1 MIINVCKEKNM
12 TSRDVV
18 NIISKHLHTK
28 KVGHTGTLDPLATGV
43 LIVCTNHDTKLVD
56 ILTSKNK
63 EYIAT
68 MRLGI
73 QTDTGDI
80 TGNIIKKASYKVTK
94 DQIIKVL
101 NSFLGSSTQTVPI
114 YSAVKINGKKLY
126 EYARNGEEV
135 TLPTREINISS
146 IELLDY
152 HDDLIKFKV
161 TVSKG
166 TYIRSL
172 IEDIG
177 KTLQTVAT
185 MEDLVRTKQG
195 NYKIEDSYTLE
206 DIKKQSPYPVGEL
219 NVAYAKYF
227 VGNSYLYPINN
238 QEVNISNVTFEP
250 GCRNNWHIHH
260 GAGQI
265 LLCTAGRG
273 YYQEWG
279 KPAQELNV
287 GDTVYIAPEIK
298 HWHGAA
304 PESYFVHIAE
314 SVPNENAS
322 NEWLEAVDEEEYLKL
337 K

>member
-43 LIVCTNHDTKLVD
+43 LLICTNHDTKLVD

-68 MRLGI
+68 MRLGL

-80 TGNIIKKASYKVTK
+80 TGNTLKKASYKVTK
-94 DQIIKVL
+94 NQIIKVL
-101 NSFLGSSTQTVPI
+101 NSFLGSSIQTVPL

-126 EYARNGEEV
+126 EYARTGEEV
-135 TLPTREINISS
+135 TLPTRKIDISS

-152 HDDLIKFKV
+152 HDDLIKFKT

-177 KTLQTVAT
+177 KSLGTLAT

-195 NYKIEDSYTLE
+195 RYKIEDSYTLE
-206 DIKKQSPYPVGEL
+206 DIKNNNYTPIPL
-219 NVAYAKYF
+219 NVVLDDYPRYNLNENEYF
-227 VGNSYLYPINN
+227 KVKNGSKMFLNIDDKIVTLLYNNKPIALYRKENDFYRVYKML
-238 QEVNISNVTFEP
+238 EVNTETN
-250 GCRNNWHIHH
+250 
-260 GAGQI
+260 
-265 LLCTAGRG
+265 
-273 YYQEWG
+273 
-279 KPAQELNV
+279 
-287 GDTVYIAPEIK
+287 
-298 HWHGAA
+298 
-304 PESYFVHIAE
+304 
-314 SVPNENAS
+314 
-322 NEWLEAVDEEEYLKL
+322 
-337 K
+337 

>member
-43 LIVCTNHDTKLVD
+43 LLICTNHDTKLVD

-68 MRLGI
+68 MRLGL

-80 TGNIIKKASYKVTK
+80 TGNILKKASYEVTK

-101 NSFLGSSTQTVPI
+101 NSFLGSSIQTVPL

-126 EYARNGEEV
+126 EYARTGEEV
-135 TLPTREINISS
+135 TLPTRKIDISS

-152 HDDLIKFKV
+152 HDDLIKFKT

-177 KTLQTVAT
+177 KSLGTLAT

-195 NYKIEDSYTLE
+195 RYKIEDSYTLE
-206 DIKKQSPYPVGEL
+206 DIKNNNYTPIPL
-219 NVAYAKYF
+219 NVVLEDYPRYNLNENEYF
-227 VGNSYLYPINN
+227 KVKNGSKMFLNIDDKIVTLLYNNKPIALYRKENDIYRVYKML
-238 QEVNISNVTFEP
+238 EVNTETN
-250 GCRNNWHIHH
+250 
-260 GAGQI
+260 
-265 LLCTAGRG
+265 
-273 YYQEWG
+273 
-279 KPAQELNV
+279 
-287 GDTVYIAPEIK
+287 
-298 HWHGAA
+298 
-304 PESYFVHIAE
+304 
-314 SVPNENAS
+314 
-322 NEWLEAVDEEEYLKL
+322 
-337 K
+337 

>member
-43 LIVCTNHDTKLVD
+43 LLICTNHDTKLVD

-68 MRLGI
+68 MRLGL

-80 TGNIIKKASYKVTK
+80 TGNILKKASYEVTS

-101 NSFLGSSTQTVPI
+101 NSFLGSSIQTVPL

-126 EYARNGEEV
+126 EYARTGEEV
-135 TLPTREINISS
+135 TLPTREINISN

-152 HDDLIKFKV
+152 HDDLIKFKT

-177 KTLQTVAT
+177 KNLGTLAT

-195 NYKIEDSYTLE
+195 RYKIEDSYTIE
-206 DIKKQSPYPVGEL
+206 DIKNNNYTPIPL
-219 NVAYAKYF
+219 NVVLEDYPRYNLNENEYF
-227 VGNSYLYPINN
+227 KVKNGSKMFLNIDDKIVTLLYNNKPIALYRKENDIYRVYKML
-238 QEVNISNVTFEP
+238 EVNTETN
-250 GCRNNWHIHH
+250 
-260 GAGQI
+260 
-265 LLCTAGRG
+265 
-273 YYQEWG
+273 
-279 KPAQELNV
+279 
-287 GDTVYIAPEIK
+287 
-298 HWHGAA
+298 
-304 PESYFVHIAE
+304 
-314 SVPNENAS
+314 
-322 NEWLEAVDEEEYLKL
+322 
-337 K
+337 

>member
-43 LIVCTNHDTKLVD
+43 LIVCTNNDTKLVD

-80 TGNIIKKASYKVTK
+80 TGNIIKRATYKVTK
-94 DQIIKVL
+94 DQIIKVI
-101 NSFLGSSTQTVPI
+101 NNFLGSSTQTVPI

-206 DIKKQSPYPVGEL
+206 DIKNDNYKPIPL
-219 NVAYAKYF
+219 NIVLKDYHTYNLNATEYF
-227 VGNSYLYPINN
+227 KVKNGSKMLLNIDDKIVTLLYNNKPIALYRKEND
-238 QEVNISNVTFEP
+238 IY
-250 GCRNNWHIHH
+250 R
-260 GAGQI
+260 
-265 LLCTAGRG
+265 
-273 YYQEWG
+273 
-279 KPAQELNV
+279 
-287 GDTVYIAPEIK
+287 VYKMLEI
-298 HWHGAA
+298 
-304 PESYFVHIAE
+304 
-314 SVPNENAS
+314 NTDDN
-322 NEWLEAVDEEEYLKL
+322 
-337 K
+337 

>member
-12 TSRDVV
+12 TSSDVV

-43 LIVCTNHDTKLVD
+43 LIVCTNNDTKLVD

-80 TGNIIKKASYKVTK
+80 TGNIIKRATYKVTK

-101 NSFLGSSTQTVPI
+101 NNFLGSSTQTVPI

-206 DIKKQSPYPVGEL
+206 DIKNDNYKPIPL
-219 NVAYAKYF
+219 NIVLKDYHTYNLNATEYF
-227 VGNSYLYPINN
+227 KVKNGSKMLLNIDDKIVTLLYNNKPIALYRKEND
-238 QEVNISNVTFEP
+238 IY
-250 GCRNNWHIHH
+250 R
-260 GAGQI
+260 
-265 LLCTAGRG
+265 
-273 YYQEWG
+273 
-279 KPAQELNV
+279 
-287 GDTVYIAPEIK
+287 VYKMLEI
-298 HWHGAA
+298 
-304 PESYFVHIAE
+304 
-314 SVPNENAS
+314 NTDDN
-322 NEWLEAVDEEEYLKL
+322 
-337 K
+337 

>member
-80 TGNIIKKASYKVTK
+80 TGNIIKRAAYKVTK

-101 NSFLGSSTQTVPI
+101 NNFLGSSKQTVPI

-206 DIKKQSPYPVGEL
+206 DIKNDNYKPIPL
-219 NVAYAKYF
+219 NIVLKDYHTYNLNATEYF
-227 VGNSYLYPINN
+227 KVKNGSKMLLNIDDKIITLLYNNKPIALYRKEND
-238 QEVNISNVTFEP
+238 IY
-250 GCRNNWHIHH
+250 R
-260 GAGQI
+260 
-265 LLCTAGRG
+265 
-273 YYQEWG
+273 
-279 KPAQELNV
+279 
-287 GDTVYIAPEIK
+287 VYKMLEI
-298 HWHGAA
+298 
-304 PESYFVHIAE
+304 
-314 SVPNENAS
+314 NTND
-322 NEWLEAVDEEEYLKL
+322 N
-337 K
+337 

>member
-80 TGNIIKKASYKVTK
+80 TGNIIKRATYKVTK

-101 NSFLGSSTQTVPI
+101 NNFLGSSTQTVPI

-206 DIKKQSPYPVGEL
+206 DIKNDNYKPIPL
-219 NVAYAKYF
+219 NIVLKDYHTYNLNATEYF
-227 VGNSYLYPINN
+227 KVKNGSKMFLNIDDKIVTLLYNNKPIALYRKENDIYRVYKML
-238 QEVNISNVTFEP
+238 EVNTETN
-250 GCRNNWHIHH
+250 
-260 GAGQI
+260 
-265 LLCTAGRG
+265 
-273 YYQEWG
+273 
-279 KPAQELNV
+279 
-287 GDTVYIAPEIK
+287 
-298 HWHGAA
+298 
-304 PESYFVHIAE
+304 
-314 SVPNENAS
+314 
-322 NEWLEAVDEEEYLKL
+322 
-337 K
+337 

>member
-43 LIVCTNHDTKLVD
+43 LIVCTNNDTKLVD

-80 TGNIIKKASYKVTK
+80 TGNIIKRATYKVTK

-101 NSFLGSSTQTVPI
+101 NNFLGSSTQTVPI

-161 TVSKG
+161 IVFKG

-206 DIKKQSPYPVGEL
+206 DIKNDNYKPIPL
-219 NVAYAKYF
+219 NIVLKDYHTYNLNATEYF
-227 VGNSYLYPINN
+227 KVKNGSKMLLNIDDKIVTLLYNNKPIALYRKEND
-238 QEVNISNVTFEP
+238 IY
-250 GCRNNWHIHH
+250 R
-260 GAGQI
+260 
-265 LLCTAGRG
+265 
-273 YYQEWG
+273 
-279 KPAQELNV
+279 
-287 GDTVYIAPEIK
+287 VYKMLEI
-298 HWHGAA
+298 
-304 PESYFVHIAE
+304 
-314 SVPNENAS
+314 NTDDN
-322 NEWLEAVDEEEYLKL
+322 
-337 K
+337 

>member
-80 TGNIIKKASYKVTK
+80 TGNIIKRANYKVTK

-101 NSFLGSSTQTVPI
+101 NNFLGSSTQTVPI

-126 EYARNGEEV
+126 EYARSGEEV

-206 DIKKQSPYPVGEL
+206 DIKNDNYKPIPL
-219 NVAYAKYF
+219 NIVLKDYHTYNLNATEYF
-227 VGNSYLYPINN
+227 KVKNGSKMLLNIDDKIVTLLYNNKPIALYRKEND
-238 QEVNISNVTFEP
+238 IY
-250 GCRNNWHIHH
+250 R
-260 GAGQI
+260 
-265 LLCTAGRG
+265 
-273 YYQEWG
+273 
-279 KPAQELNV
+279 
-287 GDTVYIAPEIK
+287 VYKMLEI
-298 HWHGAA
+298 
-304 PESYFVHIAE
+304 
-314 SVPNENAS
+314 NTDDN
-322 NEWLEAVDEEEYLKL
+322 
-337 K
+337 

>member
-43 LIVCTNHDTKLVD
+43 LLICTNHDTKLVD

-68 MRLGI
+68 MRLGL

-80 TGNIIKKASYKVTK
+80 TGNILKKASYEVTK

-101 NSFLGSSTQTVPI
+101 NSFLGYRIQTVPL

-126 EYARNGEEV
+126 EYARTGEEV
-135 TLPTREINISS
+135 TLPTRKIDISS

-152 HDDLIKFKV
+152 HDDLIKFKT

-177 KTLQTVAT
+177 KSLGTLAT
-185 MEDLVRTKQG
+185 MEYLVRTKQG
-195 NYKIEDSYTLE
+195 RYKIEDSYTLE
-206 DIKKQSPYPVGEL
+206 DIKNNNYTPIPL
-219 NVAYAKYF
+219 NV
-227 VGNSYLYPINN
+227 VLEDYPRYN
-238 QEVNISNVTFEP
+238 
-250 GCRNNWHIHH
+250 
-260 GAGQI
+260 
-265 LLCTAGRG
+265 L
-273 YYQEWG
+273 
-279 KPAQELNV
+279 
-287 GDTVYIAPEIK
+287 
-298 HWHGAA
+298 
-304 PESYFVHIAE
+304 
-314 SVPNENAS
+314 NEN
-322 NEWLEAVDEEEYLKL
+322 EYFKVKNGSKMFLNIDDKIVTL
-337 K
+337 LYNNKPIALYRKENDIYRVYKMLDVNTETN

>member
-43 LIVCTNHDTKLVD
+43 LLICTNHDTKLVD

-68 MRLGI
+68 MRLGL

-80 TGNIIKKASYKVTK
+80 TGNILKKASYEVTK

-101 NSFLGSSTQTVPI
+101 NSFLGSSIQTVPL

-126 EYARNGEEV
+126 EYARTGEEV
-135 TLPTREINISS
+135 TLPTRKIDISS

-152 HDDLIKFKV
+152 HDDLIKFKT

-177 KTLQTVAT
+177 KNLGTLAT

-195 NYKIEDSYTLE
+195 RYKIEDSYTLE
-206 DIKKQSPYPVGEL
+206 DIKNNNYTPIPL
-219 NVAYAKYF
+219 NVVLEDYPRYNLNEYEYF
-227 VGNSYLYPINN
+227 KVKTGSKMFLNIDDKIVTLLYNNKPIALYRKENDIYRVYKML
-238 QEVNISNVTFEP
+238 EVNTETN
-250 GCRNNWHIHH
+250 
-260 GAGQI
+260 
-265 LLCTAGRG
+265 
-273 YYQEWG
+273 
-279 KPAQELNV
+279 
-287 GDTVYIAPEIK
+287 
-298 HWHGAA
+298 
-304 PESYFVHIAE
+304 
-314 SVPNENAS
+314 
-322 NEWLEAVDEEEYLKL
+322 
-337 K
+337 

>member
-80 TGNIIKKASYKVTK
+80 TGNIIKRATYKVTK

-101 NSFLGSSTQTVPI
+101 NNFLGSSKQTVPI

-146 IELLDY
+146 IELLHY

-206 DIKKQSPYPVGEL
+206 DIKNDNYKPIPL
-219 NVAYAKYF
+219 NIVLKDYHTYNLNATEYF
-227 VGNSYLYPINN
+227 KVKNGSKMLLNIDDKIVTLLYNNKPIALYRKEND
-238 QEVNISNVTFEP
+238 IY
-250 GCRNNWHIHH
+250 R
-260 GAGQI
+260 
-265 LLCTAGRG
+265 
-273 YYQEWG
+273 
-279 KPAQELNV
+279 
-287 GDTVYIAPEIK
+287 VYKMLEI
-298 HWHGAA
+298 
-304 PESYFVHIAE
+304 
-314 SVPNENAS
+314 NTDDN
-322 NEWLEAVDEEEYLKL
+322 
-337 K
+337 

>member
-56 ILTSKNK
+56 ILTSKSK

-80 TGNIIKKASYKVTK
+80 TGKTIKKVSYKVTK

-101 NSFLGSSTQTVPI
+101 SSFLGSSTQTVPI

-135 TLPTREINISS
+135 TLPTREINISN
-146 IELLDY
+146 IELLDF
-152 HDDLIKFKV
+152 HDDLIRFKV

-172 IEDIG
+172 IEDIAIKLG
-177 KTLQTVAT
+177 TVAT
-185 MEDLVRTKQG
+185 MEDLIRTKQG

-206 DIKKQSPYPVGEL
+206 DIKNDKYKAIPLNEVLKDYPAYNL
-219 NVAYAKYF
+219 NATEYF
-227 VGNSYLYPINN
+227 KVKNGSKISLNIDDKIVTLLYNNKPIALYTKEND
-238 QEVNISNVTFEP
+238 IY
-250 GCRNNWHIHH
+250 R
-260 GAGQI
+260 
-265 LLCTAGRG
+265 
-273 YYQEWG
+273 
-279 KPAQELNV
+279 
-287 GDTVYIAPEIK
+287 VYKMLEI
-298 HWHGAA
+298 
-304 PESYFVHIAE
+304 
-314 SVPNENAS
+314 NEQLS
-322 NEWLEAVDEEEYLKL
+322 
-337 K
+337 

>member
-80 TGNIIKKASYKVTK
+80 TGNIIKRASYKVTK

-101 NSFLGSSTQTVPI
+101 NNFLGSSTQTVPI

-206 DIKKQSPYPVGEL
+206 DIKNDNYKPIPL
-219 NVAYAKYF
+219 NIVLKDYHTYNLNATEYF
-227 VGNSYLYPINN
+227 KVKNGSKMLLNIDDKIVTLLYNNKPIALYRKEND
-238 QEVNISNVTFEP
+238 IY
-250 GCRNNWHIHH
+250 R
-260 GAGQI
+260 
-265 LLCTAGRG
+265 
-273 YYQEWG
+273 
-279 KPAQELNV
+279 
-287 GDTVYIAPEIK
+287 VYKMLEI
-298 HWHGAA
+298 
-304 PESYFVHIAE
+304 
-314 SVPNENAS
+314 NTDDN
-322 NEWLEAVDEEEYLKL
+322 
-337 K
+337 

>member
-18 NIISKHLHTK
+18 NIVSKHLHTK

-80 TGNIIKKASYKVTK
+80 TGNIIKRANYKVTK

-101 NSFLGSSTQTVPI
+101 NNFLGSSTQTVPI

-126 EYARNGEEV
+126 EYARSGEEV

-206 DIKKQSPYPVGEL
+206 DIKNDNYKPIPL
-219 NVAYAKYF
+219 NIVLKDYHTYNLNATEYF
-227 VGNSYLYPINN
+227 KVKNGSKMLLNIDDKIVTLLYNNKPIALYRKEND
-238 QEVNISNVTFEP
+238 IY
-250 GCRNNWHIHH
+250 R
-260 GAGQI
+260 
-265 LLCTAGRG
+265 
-273 YYQEWG
+273 
-279 KPAQELNV
+279 
-287 GDTVYIAPEIK
+287 VYKMLEI
-298 HWHGAA
+298 
-304 PESYFVHIAE
+304 
-314 SVPNENAS
+314 NTDDN
-322 NEWLEAVDEEEYLKL
+322 
-337 K
+337 

>member
-80 TGNIIKKASYKVTK
+80 TGNIIKRATYKVTK

-206 DIKKQSPYPVGEL
+206 DIKNDNYKPIPL
-219 NVAYAKYF
+219 NIVLKDYHTYNLSATEYF
-227 VGNSYLYPINN
+227 KVKNGSKMLLNIDDKIVTLLYNNKPIALYRKEND
-238 QEVNISNVTFEP
+238 IY
-250 GCRNNWHIHH
+250 R
-260 GAGQI
+260 
-265 LLCTAGRG
+265 
-273 YYQEWG
+273 
-279 KPAQELNV
+279 
-287 GDTVYIAPEIK
+287 VYKMLEI
-298 HWHGAA
+298 
-304 PESYFVHIAE
+304 
-314 SVPNENAS
+314 NTDDN
-322 NEWLEAVDEEEYLKL
+322 
-337 K
+337 

>member
-56 ILTSKNK
+56 ILTSKSK

-80 TGNIIKKASYKVTK
+80 TGKTIKKVSYKVTK

-101 NSFLGSSTQTVPI
+101 SSFLGSSTQTVPI

-135 TLPTREINISS
+135 TLPTREINISN
-146 IELLDY
+146 IELLDF
-152 HDDLIKFKV
+152 HDDLIRFKV

-172 IEDIG
+172 IEDIAIKLG
-177 KTLQTVAT
+177 TVAT
-185 MEDLVRTKQG
+185 MEDLIRTKQG

-206 DIKKQSPYPVGEL
+206 DIKNDKYKAISLNEVLKDYPAYNL
-219 NVAYAKYF
+219 NATEYF
-227 VGNSYLYPINN
+227 KVKNGSKISLNIDDKIVTLLYNNKPIALYTKEND
-238 QEVNISNVTFEP
+238 IY
-250 GCRNNWHIHH
+250 R
-260 GAGQI
+260 
-265 LLCTAGRG
+265 
-273 YYQEWG
+273 
-279 KPAQELNV
+279 
-287 GDTVYIAPEIK
+287 VYKMLEI
-298 HWHGAA
+298 
-304 PESYFVHIAE
+304 
-314 SVPNENAS
+314 NEQLS
-322 NEWLEAVDEEEYLKL
+322 
-337 K
+337 

>member
-43 LIVCTNHDTKLVD
+43 LLICTNHDTKLVD

-68 MRLGI
+68 MRLGL

-80 TGNIIKKASYKVTK
+80 TGNILKKASYEVTK

-101 NSFLGSSTQTVPI
+101 NSFLGSSIQTVPL

-126 EYARNGEEV
+126 EYARTGEEV
-135 TLPTREINISS
+135 TLPTRKINISS

-152 HDDLIKFKV
+152 HDDLIKFKT

-177 KTLQTVAT
+177 KNLGTLAT

-195 NYKIEDSYTLE
+195 RYKIEDSYTLE
-206 DIKKQSPYPVGEL
+206 DIKNNNYTPIPL
-219 NVAYAKYF
+219 NVVLEDYPRYNLNENEYF
-227 VGNSYLYPINN
+227 KVKNGSKMFLNIDDKIVTLLYNNKPIALYRKENDIYRVYKML
-238 QEVNISNVTFEP
+238 EVNIETN
-250 GCRNNWHIHH
+250 
-260 GAGQI
+260 
-265 LLCTAGRG
+265 
-273 YYQEWG
+273 
-279 KPAQELNV
+279 
-287 GDTVYIAPEIK
+287 
-298 HWHGAA
+298 
-304 PESYFVHIAE
+304 
-314 SVPNENAS
+314 
-322 NEWLEAVDEEEYLKL
+322 
-337 K
+337 

>member
-80 TGNIIKKASYKVTK
+80 TGNIIKRATYKVTK

-146 IELLDY
+146 MELLDY

-185 MEDLVRTKQG
+185 MEDLVRTKQD

-206 DIKKQSPYPVGEL
+206 DIKKDNYKPIPL
-219 NVAYAKYF
+219 NIVLKDYHTYNLNATEYF
-227 VGNSYLYPINN
+227 KVKNGSKMLLNIDDKIVTLLYNNKPIALYRKEND
-238 QEVNISNVTFEP
+238 IY
-250 GCRNNWHIHH
+250 R
-260 GAGQI
+260 
-265 LLCTAGRG
+265 
-273 YYQEWG
+273 
-279 KPAQELNV
+279 
-287 GDTVYIAPEIK
+287 VYKMLEI
-298 HWHGAA
+298 
-304 PESYFVHIAE
+304 
-314 SVPNENAS
+314 NTDDN
-322 NEWLEAVDEEEYLKL
+322 
-337 K
+337 

>member
-43 LIVCTNHDTKLVD
+43 LIVCTNRDTKLVD

-80 TGNIIKKASYKVTK
+80 TGNIIKRATYKVTK

-101 NSFLGSSTQTVPI
+101 NNFLGSSTQTVPI

-195 NYKIEDSYTLE
+195 NYKIEDSYTLD
-206 DIKKQSPYPVGEL
+206 DIKNDNYKPIPL
-219 NVAYAKYF
+219 NIVLKDYHTYNLNATEYF
-227 VGNSYLYPINN
+227 KVKNGSKMLLNIDDKIVTLLYNNKPIALYRKEND
-238 QEVNISNVTFEP
+238 IY
-250 GCRNNWHIHH
+250 R
-260 GAGQI
+260 
-265 LLCTAGRG
+265 
-273 YYQEWG
+273 
-279 KPAQELNV
+279 
-287 GDTVYIAPEIK
+287 VYKMLEI
-298 HWHGAA
+298 
-304 PESYFVHIAE
+304 
-314 SVPNENAS
+314 NTDDN
-322 NEWLEAVDEEEYLKL
+322 
-337 K
+337 

>member
-80 TGNIIKKASYKVTK
+80 TGNIIKRATYKVTK

-101 NSFLGSSTQTVPI
+101 NNFLGSSTQTVPI

-206 DIKKQSPYPVGEL
+206 DIKNDNYKPIPL
-219 NVAYAKYF
+219 NIVLKDYHTYNLNATEYF
-227 VGNSYLYPINN
+227 KVKNGSKMLLNIDDKIVTLLYNNKPIALYRKEND
-238 QEVNISNVTFEP
+238 IY
-250 GCRNNWHIHH
+250 R
-260 GAGQI
+260 
-265 LLCTAGRG
+265 
-273 YYQEWG
+273 
-279 KPAQELNV
+279 
-287 GDTVYIAPEIK
+287 VYKMLEI
-298 HWHGAA
+298 
-304 PESYFVHIAE
+304 
-314 SVPNENAS
+314 NADD
-322 NEWLEAVDEEEYLKL
+322 N
-337 K
+337 

>member
-80 TGNIIKKASYKVTK
+80 TGNIIKRATYKVTK

-101 NSFLGSSTQTVPI
+101 NNFLGSSTQTVPI

-135 TLPTREINISS
+135 TLPTREINISN

-195 NYKIEDSYTLE
+195 NYKIEDSYNLE
-206 DIKKQSPYPVGEL
+206 DIKNDNYKPIPL
-219 NVAYAKYF
+219 NIVLKDYHTYNLNATEYF
-227 VGNSYLYPINN
+227 KVKNGSKMLLNIDDKIVTLLYNNKPIALYRKEND
-238 QEVNISNVTFEP
+238 IY
-250 GCRNNWHIHH
+250 R
-260 GAGQI
+260 
-265 LLCTAGRG
+265 
-273 YYQEWG
+273 
-279 KPAQELNV
+279 
-287 GDTVYIAPEIK
+287 VYKMLEI
-298 HWHGAA
+298 
-304 PESYFVHIAE
+304 
-314 SVPNENAS
+314 NTDDN
-322 NEWLEAVDEEEYLKL
+322 
-337 K
+337 

>member
-12 TSRDVV
+12 TSRDAV

-80 TGNIIKKASYKVTK
+80 TGNIIKRATYKVTK

-101 NSFLGSSTQTVPI
+101 NNFLGSSTQTVPI

-146 IELLDY
+146 IKLLDY

-206 DIKKQSPYPVGEL
+206 DIKNDNYKPIPL
-219 NVAYAKYF
+219 NIVLKDYHTYNLNATEYF
-227 VGNSYLYPINN
+227 KVKNGSK
-238 QEVNISNVTFEP
+238 
-250 GCRNNWHIHH
+250 
-260 GAGQI
+260 I
-265 LLCTAGRG
+265 LLNIDDKIVTLL
-273 YYQEWG
+273 YNN
-279 KPAQELNV
+279 KPIALYRKEN
-287 GDTVYIAPEIK
+287 DIYRVYKMLEI
-298 HWHGAA
+298 
-304 PESYFVHIAE
+304 
-314 SVPNENAS
+314 NTDDN
-322 NEWLEAVDEEEYLKL
+322 
-337 K
+337 

>member
-80 TGNIIKKASYKVTK
+80 TGNIIKRATYKVTK

-101 NSFLGSSTQTVPI
+101 NNFLGSSKQTVPI

-135 TLPTREINISS
+135 TLPTREINISN

-206 DIKKQSPYPVGEL
+206 DIKNDNYKPIPL
-219 NVAYAKYF
+219 NIVLKDYHTYNLSATEYF
-227 VGNSYLYPINN
+227 KVKNGSKMLLNIDDKIVTLLYNNKPIALYRKEND
-238 QEVNISNVTFEP
+238 IY
-250 GCRNNWHIHH
+250 R
-260 GAGQI
+260 
-265 LLCTAGRG
+265 
-273 YYQEWG
+273 
-279 KPAQELNV
+279 
-287 GDTVYIAPEIK
+287 VYKMLEI
-298 HWHGAA
+298 
-304 PESYFVHIAE
+304 
-314 SVPNENAS
+314 NTDDN
-322 NEWLEAVDEEEYLKL
+322 
-337 K
+337 

>member
-68 MRLGI
+68 MRLGV

-80 TGNIIKKASYKVTK
+80 TGNIIKKANYKVNK
-94 DQIIKVL
+94 EQIVKIL
-101 NSFLGSSTQTVPI
+101 NSFLGTSTQTVPI

-135 TLPTREINISS
+135 TLPTREINISN
-146 IELLDY
+146 IELLDF
-152 HDDLIKFKV
+152 HDDLIKFKA

-172 IEDIG
+172 IEDIAKRLG
-177 KTLQTVAT
+177 TVAT
-185 MEDLVRTKQG
+185 MEELVRTKQG
-195 NYKIEDSYTLE
+195 NYKLEDSYTLE
-206 DIKKQSPYPVGEL
+206 DIKNDKYKPIPLNEVLKDYPSYNL
-219 NVAYAKYF
+219 NSTEYF
-227 VGNSYLYPINN
+227 KVKNGSK
-238 QEVNISNVTFEP
+238 
-250 GCRNNWHIHH
+250 
-260 GAGQI
+260 I
-265 LLCTAGRG
+265 LLNIDDKIVTLL
-273 YYQEWG
+273 YNN
-279 KPAQELNV
+279 KPIALYKKEN
-287 GDTVYIAPEIK
+287 DIYRVYK
-298 HWHGAA
+298 M
-304 PESYFVHIAE
+304 
-314 SVPNENAS
+314 
-322 NEWLEAVDEEEYLKL
+322 L
-337 K
+337 

>member
-43 LIVCTNHDTKLVD
+43 LLVCTDRDTKLVD
-56 ILTSKNK
+56 ILTSKTK

-80 TGNIIKKASYKVTK
+80 TGNIIKKASFRVNKE
-94 DQIIKVL
+94 QIIQTL
-101 NSFLGSSTQTVPI
+101 NSFLGQSTQTVPI

-126 EYARNGEEV
+126 EYARNGKEV
-135 TLPTREINISS
+135 TLPTREITISN
-146 IELLDY
+146 IELIDF
-152 HDDLIKFKV
+152 HDNLIKFKV

-177 KTLQTVAT
+177 KKLETVAT

-195 NYKIEDSYTLE
+195 SYKIEDSYTLD
-206 DIKKQSPYPVGEL
+206 DIKNDNYKSIPLKTVLQDYPSYEL
-219 NVAYAKYF
+219 NANEYF
-227 VGNSYLYPINN
+227 KVKNGSKMSLNLDDKIVTLLYNNKPIALYKKENDIYRVYKMLEISTENN
-238 QEVNISNVTFEP
+238 
-250 GCRNNWHIHH
+250 
-260 GAGQI
+260 
-265 LLCTAGRG
+265 
-273 YYQEWG
+273 
-279 KPAQELNV
+279 
-287 GDTVYIAPEIK
+287 
-298 HWHGAA
+298 
-304 PESYFVHIAE
+304 
-314 SVPNENAS
+314 
-322 NEWLEAVDEEEYLKL
+322 
-337 K
+337 

>member
-43 LIVCTNHDTKLVD
+43 LLICTNHDTKLVD

-68 MRLGI
+68 MRLGL

-80 TGNIIKKASYKVTK
+80 TGNILKKASYEVTK

-101 NSFLGSSTQTVPI
+101 NSFLGSSIQTVPL

-126 EYARNGEEV
+126 EYARTGEEV
-135 TLPTREINISS
+135 TLPTRKIDISS

-152 HDDLIKFKV
+152 HDDLIKFKT

-177 KTLQTVAT
+177 KSLGTLAT

-206 DIKKQSPYPVGEL
+206 DIKNNNYISIPL
-219 NVAYAKYF
+219 NVVLEDYPRYNLNENEYF
-227 VGNSYLYPINN
+227 KVKNGSKMSLNIDDKIVTLLYNNKPIALYRKENDIYRVYKML
-238 QEVNISNVTFEP
+238 EVNTETN
-250 GCRNNWHIHH
+250 
-260 GAGQI
+260 
-265 LLCTAGRG
+265 
-273 YYQEWG
+273 
-279 KPAQELNV
+279 
-287 GDTVYIAPEIK
+287 
-298 HWHGAA
+298 
-304 PESYFVHIAE
+304 
-314 SVPNENAS
+314 
-322 NEWLEAVDEEEYLKL
+322 
-337 K
+337 

>member
-18 NIISKHLHTK
+18 NIISRHLHTK

-80 TGNIIKKASYKVTK
+80 TGNIIKRATYKVTK

-101 NSFLGSSTQTVPI
+101 NNFLGSSTQTVPI

-135 TLPTREINISS
+135 TLPTREINISN

-206 DIKKQSPYPVGEL
+206 DIKNDNYKPIPL
-219 NVAYAKYF
+219 NIVLKDYHTYNLNATEYF
-227 VGNSYLYPINN
+227 KVKNGSKMLLNIDDKIVTLLYNNKPIALYRKEND
-238 QEVNISNVTFEP
+238 IY
-250 GCRNNWHIHH
+250 R
-260 GAGQI
+260 
-265 LLCTAGRG
+265 
-273 YYQEWG
+273 
-279 KPAQELNV
+279 
-287 GDTVYIAPEIK
+287 VYKMLEI
-298 HWHGAA
+298 
-304 PESYFVHIAE
+304 
-314 SVPNENAS
+314 NTDDN
-322 NEWLEAVDEEEYLKL
+322 
-337 K
+337 

>member
-80 TGNIIKKASYKVTK
+80 TGNIIKRATYKVTK
-94 DQIIKVL
+94 DKIIKVL

-135 TLPTREINISS
+135 TLPTREINISN

-206 DIKKQSPYPVGEL
+206 DIKNDNYKPIPL
-219 NVAYAKYF
+219 NIVLKDYHTYNLNATEYF
-227 VGNSYLYPINN
+227 KVKNGSKMLLNIDDKIVTLLYNNKPIALYRKEND
-238 QEVNISNVTFEP
+238 IY
-250 GCRNNWHIHH
+250 R
-260 GAGQI
+260 
-265 LLCTAGRG
+265 
-273 YYQEWG
+273 
-279 KPAQELNV
+279 
-287 GDTVYIAPEIK
+287 VYKMLEI
-298 HWHGAA
+298 
-304 PESYFVHIAE
+304 
-314 SVPNENAS
+314 NTDDN
-322 NEWLEAVDEEEYLKL
+322 
-337 K
+337 

>member
-80 TGNIIKKASYKVTK
+80 TGNIIKKSTYKVTK

-195 NYKIEDSYTLE
+195 HYKIEDSYTLE
-206 DIKKQSPYPVGEL
+206 DIKNDNYKPIPL
-219 NVAYAKYF
+219 NIVLKDYHTYNLNATEYF
-227 VGNSYLYPINN
+227 KVKNGSKMLLNIDDKIVTLLYNNKPIALYRKEND
-238 QEVNISNVTFEP
+238 IY
-250 GCRNNWHIHH
+250 R
-260 GAGQI
+260 
-265 LLCTAGRG
+265 
-273 YYQEWG
+273 
-279 KPAQELNV
+279 
-287 GDTVYIAPEIK
+287 VYKMLEI
-298 HWHGAA
+298 
-304 PESYFVHIAE
+304 
-314 SVPNENAS
+314 NTDDN
-322 NEWLEAVDEEEYLKL
+322 
-337 K
+337 

>member
-28 KVGHTGTLDPLATGV
+28 KVGHTGTLDPLATGI

-80 TGNIIKKASYKVTK
+80 TGNIIKRATYKVTK

-101 NSFLGSSTQTVPI
+101 NNFLGSSTQTVPI

-206 DIKKQSPYPVGEL
+206 DIKNDNYKPIPL
-219 NVAYAKYF
+219 NIVLKDYHTYNLNATEYF
-227 VGNSYLYPINN
+227 KVKNGSKMLLNIDDKIVTLLYNNKPIALYRKEND
-238 QEVNISNVTFEP
+238 IY
-250 GCRNNWHIHH
+250 R
-260 GAGQI
+260 
-265 LLCTAGRG
+265 
-273 YYQEWG
+273 
-279 KPAQELNV
+279 
-287 GDTVYIAPEIK
+287 VYKMLEI
-298 HWHGAA
+298 
-304 PESYFVHIAE
+304 
-314 SVPNENAS
+314 NTDDN
-322 NEWLEAVDEEEYLKL
+322 
-337 K
+337 